1 MQANHQE
8 TIFEIIKKQIGKESL
23 GVVVGEVLSISQDA
37 VYRRSRGETLLTIYE
52 IEKLS
57 NHFNFSVD
65 SIFGLRKNNVLFNFK
80 PLEEF
85 DFSMDV
91 YLEGLLEN
99 VKMLKAQKNPEL
111 LLSVNNI
118 AMFQLLNY
126 PHLVRFKLFFWAKT
140 YLRVPGYENVL
151 FDYEKIS
158 PKTFNTGLEALKV
171 YCTIPSKEIYDSEF
185 LRGFVREIYYYY
197 SSRLIKDPKY
207 ALYLLEVL
215 DRFVDHLKLQAI
227 AGKKFVSTTKPP
239 ANGNGFEMYY
249 NETNNGNGTTYYHSE
264 NGEGLYIAHNMMNYV
279 YTTDKEY
286 IQDSLTTL
294 NKQIDNSSMIS
305 SINEKERNKYFF
317 QLKNTING
325 VRLKI
330 EADLSLEE

>member
-8 TIFEIIKKQIGKESL
+8 TIFEIIKKQIGNESL
-23 GVVVGEVLSISQDA
+23 GVVVGDVLNISPDA
-37 VYRRSRGETLLTIYE
+37 VYRRSRSETHLSIYE

-57 NHFNFSVD
+57 NHFNFSID

-80 PLEEF
+80 PLKDF

-91 YLEGLLEN
+91 YIEGLLEN

-111 LLSVNNI
+111 VLSVNNI
-118 AMFQLLNY
+118 AIFQLLNY

-140 YLRVPGYENVL
+140 FLRLPEFENTL

-158 PKTFNTGLEALKV
+158 PKTFNTGLAALKL

-185 LRGFVREIYYYY
+185 LRSFVREIYYYY
-197 SSRLIKDPKY
+197 RSRLIKDPKY

-227 AGKKFVSTTKPP
+227 AGKKFVSTTEPP
-239 ANGNGFEMYY
+239 ANGNNFEMYF
-249 NETNNGNGTTYYHSE
+249 NETNNGNSTIYYCTE
-264 NGEGLYIAHNMMNYV
+264 NNEGIYIAHNIMNYV
-279 YTTDKEY
+279 HTADKEY

-294 NKQIDNSSMIS
+294 NKQILNSSMIS
-305 SINEKERNKYFF
+305 SSNEKERNEFFF
-317 QLKNTING
+317 QLKKMING

-330 EADLSLEE
+330 EADLILED